1 MALPVSEQFKYWG
14 IAAAI
19 FFVLL
24 YALGDQLLPFFLG
37 AAIAYF
43 LDPVADWLEAKG
55 CSRALA
61 TALITISAVIVFVI
75 LALLVIPTLVE
86 QSVQLFN
93 AAPEIA
99 RNIGTFLSERF
110 PSLLDEGSTIRQS
123 LNGLGQTISER
134 GGHEGCDFFVYGRKG
149 AQYAKK
155 RGFNVKRCITD
166 PPMEEIDYRNAALT
180 GRMLVEE
187 FESGA
192 YRDVH
197 LAFTSFE
204 SMVKYRPDVLPFL
217 PLTPDAFGDAGEGT
231 GAADVSLEPD
241 AESIFERLVP
251 RYLETRIY
259 NGLLEALT
267 SEYASRRFAMKNA
280 TDAASDMQKELKA
293 VYNRKRQEGITK
305 ELLDIVG
312 GSEAVK

>member
-1 MALPVSEQFKYWG
+1 MAG
-14 IAAAI
+14 IKELRLRIKSVGNIKQITRAMEMVASTKLRRFQDRAVASRPYSQEI
-19 FFVLL
+19 AGLVARLSAMLGDSVADEPLFQPGAGDRTLVLL
-24 YALGDQLLPFFLG
+24 ISSDRGLCG
-37 AAIAYF
+37 AYNTNLF
-43 LDPVADWLEAKG
+43 RRLEAW
-55 CSRALA
+55 L
-61 TALITISAVIVFVI
+61 
-75 LALLVIPTLVE
+75 
-86 QSVQLFN
+86 
-93 AAPEIA
+93 
-99 RNIGTFLSERF
+99 
-110 PSLLDEGSTIRQS
+110 
-123 LNGLGQTISER
+123 SER

-155 RGFNVKRCITD
+155 RGFNVKRFITD

-231 GAADVSLEPD
+231 GAADVILEPD